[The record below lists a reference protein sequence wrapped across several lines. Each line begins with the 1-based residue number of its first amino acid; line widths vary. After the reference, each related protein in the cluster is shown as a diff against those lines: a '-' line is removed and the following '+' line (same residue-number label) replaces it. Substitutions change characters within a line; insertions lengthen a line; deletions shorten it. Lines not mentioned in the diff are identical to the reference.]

1 MRTVIKALVAAAAV
15 SALIPVQVALAKV
28 SARPDPTGLPGSA
41 QGEQLVNGLY
51 FWALLATLAGL
62 FISILVYAIANRTG
76 NHHYAQGGKV
86 GILVMG
92 PLAMVAGAGPAIIN
106 FFSELGQQVR

>member
-1 MRTVIKALVAAAAV
+1 MRAAIRSLAAATVFSVLAP
-15 SALIPVQVALAKV
+15 AHAALAKV
-28 SARPDPTGLPGSA
+28 RAKPDPSDIPRSA

-62 FISILVYAIANRTG
+62 FISILVYAVANRVG
-76 NHHYAQGGKV
+76 NHHDAQGGKV
-86 GILVMG
+86 GILVME

>member
-1 MRTVIKALVAAAAV
+1 MVIRSLGAAAMLLAV
-15 SALIPVQVALAKV
+15 APAHAALAKV
-28 SARPDPTGLPGSA
+28 SAKPDPTGLPGSA

-62 FISILVYAIANRTG
+62 FMSILVYAVASRSG

-106 FFSELGQQVR
+106 FFSDLGQQVR

>member
-1 MRTVIKALVAAAAV
+1 V
-15 SALIPVQVALAKV
+15 S
-28 SARPDPTGLPGSA
+28 SSSTGSTSGRCWPPS
-41 QGEQLVNGLY
+41 
-51 FWALLATLAGL
+51 AGL
-62 FISILVYAIANRTG
+62 FLSILVYAVANRSG

-106 FFSELGQQVR
+106 FFAELGQQVR

>member
-1 MRTVIKALVAAAAV
+1 MRKVIRALAAAAV
-15 SALIPVQVALAKV
+15 LSTWATAQAALAKV
-28 SARPDPTGLPGSA
+28 SAKPDPGGLPGSA

-51 FWALLATLAGL
+51 FWALMATLAGL
-62 FISILVYAIANRTG
+62 FISILVYAIANRSG

-86 GILVMG
+86 GILLMG

-106 FFSELGQQVR
+106 FFSDLGQQVR

>member
-1 MRTVIKALVAAAAV
+1 MRTAIRSLAVAAAL
-15 SALIPVQVALAKV
+15 SALAPAHVALAKV
-28 SARPDPTGLPGSA
+28 SAKPDPTGLPGSA

-51 FWALLATLAGL
+51 FWALMATLAGL
-62 FISILVYAIANRTG
+62 FLSILVYAVANRSG